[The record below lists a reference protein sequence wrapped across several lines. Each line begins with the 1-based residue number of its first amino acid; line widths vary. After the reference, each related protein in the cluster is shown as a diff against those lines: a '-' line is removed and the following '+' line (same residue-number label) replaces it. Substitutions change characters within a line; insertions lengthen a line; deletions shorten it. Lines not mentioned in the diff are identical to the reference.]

1 MGAIL
6 SLDMTKE
13 AILAKL
19 SYLLG
24 KGLSISKTKILMM
37 TCLKGELTERADKY
51 NSFCEDDILKDSE
64 IELKENYYSLNDYSP
79 GFINK
84 MIK

>member
-24 KGLSISKTKILMM
+24 KGLTISKTKILMM
-37 TCLKGELTERADKY
+37 TSLKGELTEKDDKY
-51 NSFCEDDILKDSE
+51 NAFCEDEILKDNNK
-64 IELKENYYSLNDYSP
+64 ELNESYFSLNDYSP
-79 GFINK
+79 
-84 MIK
+84 

>member
-24 KGLSISKTKILMM
+24 KGLTITKTKILMM
-37 TCLKGELTERADKY
+37 TSLKGELTEKVDKY
-51 NSFCEDDILKDSE
+51 NAFCEDEILKD
-64 IELKENYYSLNDYSP
+64 IEKELHENYYSLNDYTP